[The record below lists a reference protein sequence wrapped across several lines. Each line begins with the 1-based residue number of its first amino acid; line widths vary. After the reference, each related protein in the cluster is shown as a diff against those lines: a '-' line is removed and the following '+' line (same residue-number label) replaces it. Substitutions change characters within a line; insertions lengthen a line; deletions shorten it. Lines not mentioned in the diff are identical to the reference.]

1 MLVCRKT
8 ARFPVARFVVA
19 EARIEQ
25 DQNGDILS
33 VWCCER
39 SDLDFDSKEM
49 GDVIE
54 ALMIG

>member
-1 MLVCRKT
+1 M
-8 ARFPVARFVVA
+8 A

-33 VWCCER
+33 AWCCER

-54 ALMIG
+54 VLMIG